1 LGRGIGHFVFPV
13 KQEEGMIKAEQKP
26 IDEILRYLDPYNKI
40 LLVGCGACVTVCQAG
55 GEKEVGLLAS
65 GLRMA
70 RQKIGKKMEVLE
82 ATTTRQCEPEFAL
95 ELTETVDKV
104 EAVVSI
110 ACGVGVQTL
119 VRHFPKTPVFPGV
132 NTSFLGETVQH
143 GIWEERCQAC
153 GNCILEKTGGICPVA
168 RCAKQLMNG
177 PCGGSSKG
185 KCEIKRETDCAW
197 QLIYDRL
204 KALGQLH
211 KLEEVI
217 PPRRWGVESRDSGPR
232 RIVRED
238 LKI

>member
-1 LGRGIGHFVFPV
+1 
-13 KQEEGMIKAEQKP
+13 MIKAEQKP
-26 IDEILRYLDPYNKI
+26 IDEILRSIDPYNKI
-40 LLVGCGACVTVCQAG
+40 LLSGCGACVAVCHAG

-65 GLRMA
+65 ALRMA
-70 RQKIGKKMEVLE
+70 RKKSGKTIEVLE
-82 ATTTRQCEPEFAL
+82 AAPARQCEPDFAS
-95 ELTETVDKV
+95 ELAETIEKV

-132 NTSFLGETVQH
+132 NTTFLGETVMH
-143 GIWEERCQAC
+143 GVWEERCQAC
-153 GNCILEKTGGICPVA
+153 GNCILEKTGGICPIS
-168 RCAKQLMNG
+168 RCAKQLFNG

-185 KCEIKRETDCAW
+185 KCEIKREADCAW

-204 KALGQLH
+204 KTLGQLY

-217 PPRRWGVESRDSGPR
+217 PARRWGVESRDSGPR

-238 LKI
+238 LKV